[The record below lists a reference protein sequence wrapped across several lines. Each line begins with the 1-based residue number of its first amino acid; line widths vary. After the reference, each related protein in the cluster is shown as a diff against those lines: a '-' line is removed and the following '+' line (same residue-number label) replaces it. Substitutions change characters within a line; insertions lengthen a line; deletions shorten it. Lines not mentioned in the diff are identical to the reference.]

1 MKATAQ
7 LSTVVLNAKAADMR
21 LEKNPPITESTKM
34 AVLAI
39 ALCIGAAVRI
49 LPLQSSNFP
58 LMDGGMFYAMVRDLQ
73 ASHFEL
79 PAFTSYNEM
88 KIPFAYPPLA
98 LYVSAAIQSLFPWPL
113 EEILRWL
120 PFTFSLL
127 TIGAFYGL
135 ARVLLN
141 SEWAVLSATIIFAVM
156 PEPIH
161 WMLMGGG
168 LTRSLGF
175 LLAILSLRSI
185 CRMYLSDRRRD
196 LIGAVIFSSGVV
208 LSHPQMSW
216 FVAYSS
222 ALMFLF
228 IGRRIRAIFNSLIVG
243 IGVIV
248 VTSPWWI
255 LVLSRHGWAPYM
267 ASTNHG
273 WSIAGGLG
281 WLLLSGGTGE
291 PFVPVLAFAAILG
304 VFVCLLKREFWLP
317 AWVFATFALDGWVPI
332 TTGAVPLALL
342 GGVGAINALWPVL
355 VGCEAVDSTSD
366 ANAAGS
372 LRRKKIAG
380 WAMLLLGIYAF
391 LSCLGASTYT
401 LSFLSEEERAAMKWV
416 SENTPASSNFL
427 VVASELWSVDRSS
440 EWFPALARRHSVGTV
455 QGTEWLPGG
464 EFVRRVNQNRQ
475 LILCAQEGV
484 SCLERWLQRSPGAAT
499 HIYVVK
505 RRAQPYS
512 AKSFESGRPE
522 DCCSFLRESIYANPN
537 YSILYDNP
545 GASIYVRRDSVQA
558 IDMERP
564 GR

>member
-7 LSTVVLNAKAADMR
+7 LSTVALNAKTGDMR
-21 LEKNPPITESTKM
+21 LEKDPPITESTKM

-39 ALCIGAAVRI
+39 ALCVGAAVRI

-58 LMDGGMFYAMVRDLQ
+58 LMDGGMFFAMVRDLQ

-79 PAFTSYNEM
+79 PAFTSYNGM

-98 LYVSAAIQSLFPWPL
+98 LYLSAAIQSLFQWPL

-120 PFTFSLL
+120 PFTISML
-127 TIGAFYGL
+127 TIVAFYAF
-135 ARVLLN
+135 ARVILH
-141 SEWAVLSATIIFAVM
+141 SEWTVLSATLICALL

-168 LTRSLGF
+168 LTRSVGF

-185 CRMYLSDRRRD
+185 YLMYASGRKKD
-196 LIGAVIFSSGVV
+196 LIWAAIFSSGVV

-216 FVAYSS
+216 FVAYSA
-222 ALMFLF
+222 ALMLLFL
-228 IGRRIRAIFNSLIVG
+228 GRNIRSIVNSLIVG

-255 LVLSRHGWAPYM
+255 LVLSRHGLAPYM

-291 PFVPVLAFAAILG
+291 PFVPILAFVAILG
-304 VFVCLLKREFWLP
+304 VLICLFRREFWLP
-317 AWVFATFALDGWVPI
+317 AWVFATFALDGWVPT

-342 GGVGAINALWPVL
+342 GGMGAINVLWPVL
-355 VGCEAVDSTSD
+355 VGVEAVDSTD
-366 ANAAGS
+366 DVNAAGS

-380 WAMLLLGIYAF
+380 WAMLILGIYAF

-401 LSFLSEEERAAMKWV
+401 LSFLSEDERAAMRWV
-416 SENTPASSNFL
+416 SQNTPASSNFL
-427 VVASELWSVDRSS
+427 VVTSELWSVDRSS
-440 EWFPALARRHSVGTV
+440 EWLPTLAKRHSIGTV

-464 EFVRRVNQNRQ
+464 EFAGRVSQNRQ

-484 SCLERWLQRSPGAAT
+484 SCLDRWLQRSPGAAT

-505 RRAQPYS
+505 RRAMPYS

-522 DCCSFLRESIYANPN
+522 DCCSFLRGSISANPN
-537 YSILYDNP
+537 YSIIYDNP
-545 GASIYVRRDSVQA
+545 GASIYVRCKSVQDISTA
-558 IDMERP
+558 TPTR
-564 GR
+564 